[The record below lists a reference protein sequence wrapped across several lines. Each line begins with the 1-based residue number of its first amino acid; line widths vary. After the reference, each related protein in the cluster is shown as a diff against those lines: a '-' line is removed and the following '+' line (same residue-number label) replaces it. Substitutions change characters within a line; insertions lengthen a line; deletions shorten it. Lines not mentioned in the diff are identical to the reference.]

1 MTDYK
6 ALCAEVFA
14 YHEGQDKYDFSHLN
28 PYDREN
34 AAFDAWQ
41 EIKAELKHALAQP
54 EPEGPSDE
62 ELDLVVIAIQALIPP
77 QPDATTHHLS
87 AVDRGREILRQR
99 LARWGRPTP
108 PVVMPVLSKD
118 TQVIE
123 PPETTLLVPYFSRP
137 VPVRERL
144 PGPEDCDAEGR
155 CWWYGEGGD
164 MVGWTL
170 NAEGPSYYRAK
181 YWLPAHAL
189 PVPPQ

>member
-54 EPEGPSDE
+54 EPEPQADGE
-62 ELDLVVIAIQALIPP
+62 VAELVDWLRDNGASLQKSGHGSATVLANFARAADLLERLIPP
-77 QPDATTHHLS
+77 QP
-87 AVDRGREILRQR
+87 I
-99 LARWGRPTP
+99 
-108 PVVMPVLSKD
+108 PVS
-118 TQVIE
+118 
-123 PPETTLLVPYFSRP
+123 
-137 VPVRERL
+137 ERL

-170 NAEGPSYYRAK
+170 DAEGPSYYRAK

-189 PVPPQ
+189 PVPPPND

>member
-54 EPEGPSDE
+54 EPEPQADGE
-62 ELDLVVIAIQALIPP
+62 VAELVDWLRDNGASLQKSGHGSATVLANFARAADLLERLIPP
-77 QPDATTHHLS
+77 QPIPVS
-87 AVDRGREILRQR
+87 E
-99 LARWGRPTP
+99 RP
-108 PVVMPVLSKD
+108 
-118 TQVIE
+118 
-123 PPETTLLVPYFSRP
+123 
-137 VPVRERL
+137 
-144 PGPEDCDAEGR
+144 PGLEDCDAEGR

-164 MVGWTL
+164 MVALDFRCPRTF
-170 NAEGPSYYRAK
+170 NYRAK